1 MADAI
6 TPMMQQYQRLRGS
19 VPADV
24 LLLFRLGDFYE
35 LFFEDAK
42 EAAGLLNVALTKR
55 NGVPMCGVPYH
66 AAQNYIAK
74 LIKAGKRVAI
84 CDQTSE
90 PQPGRIVTRDIT
102 QIISAGT
109 VSELGLL
116 EAKRANYLGAIYEHE
131 SASPARIIFGF
142 AYADL
147 TTGEF
152 RLMQLRT
159 QGGLADELARVGP
172 SEILVSE
179 EQREVFASIKHAL
192 AHDSYAFLPEQ
203 ATFTLCEHFKTKSL
217 DGFGCA
223 GMPAAIGAA
232 GAIIHYLKHQ
242 LRRKIDHLSSL
253 RCESASDHV
262 VLDAATQINLD
273 LVESRGARDTSLL
286 AVLDRTVTPMGG
298 RKLRSWI
305 LQPLRDLHE
314 LNCRQQM
321 IADLLH
327 ESDLLGSLR
336 SALKSI
342 RDIERAAG
350 RLSQA
355 SGNARDLVTL
365 KNSLQQ
371 IPELKAELGKLID
384 RINFGRTSSP
394 VEAGLPPAT
403 FSQEQPA
410 RLPLQIQ
417 SHQSLANRLQGEIAE
432 MPELA
437 AKLQG
442 AMVDDAPLALKEG
455 GIFRDG
461 FDAQLDELRNASRDG
476 KNWINALQERE
487 IAATGIKSLK
497 VRFNSVFGYFIEI
510 TKSNLA
516 NVPTHYTR
524 KQTTVGGERFITP
537 ELKEMEAKILGAD
550 ERARNLEYS
559 LFQKLREETLT
570 ELGPLQ
576 KTAGAIATL
585 DAICSLAE
593 TALLFHYC
601 RPQLDES
608 LRLTICDGRHPVLDQ
623 NLVEE
628 KFVPNDTELD
638 GEKLR
643 LAIITGPNM
652 AGKSTYIRQVALIV
666 LMAQI
671 GSFVPATRA
680 EIGLVDRIFTRV
692 GASDDLSRGQSTFM
706 VEMNE
711 TANIV
716 NNATERSLIILD
728 EIGRGTSTFDGL
740 SIAWSVAE
748 FLHDKIKART
758 LFATHYHELTKLA
771 VERKGVV
778 NFNVAVR
785 EWNEQIIFLRK
796 IIPGGADKSYGI
808 QVARLAGLPREIL
821 DRAKDILAH
830 LENPNGAVV
839 HSKSKRKRSAQNL
852 PQSQKPQLDLL

>member
-102 QIISAGT
+102 QIVSAGT

-116 EAKRANYLGAIYEHE
+116 EAKRANYLAAIYEHE
-131 SASPARIIFGF
+131 STTAFGF

-152 RLMQLRT
+152 RLMQLASQT
-159 QGGLADELARVGP
+159 ALADELARVGP

-179 EQREVFASIKHAL
+179 EQRDRFSTIEHVL

-217 DGFGCA
+217 DGFGCSE
-223 GMPAAIGAA
+223 MPAAIGAA
-232 GAIIHYLKHQ
+232 GAIVHYLKHH
-242 LRRKIDHLSSL
+242 LRRKIDHLATL
-253 RCESASDHV
+253 RCESADDHV
-262 VLDAATQINLD
+262 VLDAATQTNLD

-305 LQPLRDLHE
+305 LQPLRDLSE
-314 LNCRQQM
+314 LNRRQQM

-336 SALKSI
+336 HSLKSI

-365 KNSLQQ
+365 KNALQQ
-371 IPELKAELGKLID
+371 IPGLKTELAKLTE
-384 RINFGRTSSP
+384 RINFGKSDSS
-394 VEAGLPPAT
+394 VEAAVSAAGRAEVAELQAT
-403 FSQEQPA
+403 RLSPQPQQES
-410 RLPLQIQ
+410 LVECLQ
-417 SHQSLANRLQGEIAE
+417 NEIAE

-437 AKLQG
+437 AKLQT
-442 AMVDDAPLALKEG
+442 ALVDDAPLALKEG

-461 FDAQLDELRNASRDG
+461 FDPQLDEFRNGSREG

-487 IAATGIKSLK
+487 ITATGIKSLK
-497 VRFNSVFGYFIEI
+497 VRFNSVFGYFIEV
-510 TKSNLA
+510 TKSNLGS
-516 NVPTHYTR
+516 VPMHYTR

-559 LFQKLREETLT
+559 LFHKLRDETLT

-576 KTAGAIATL
+576 KTAGAIAVV

-593 TALLFHYC
+593 TARLFHYC
-601 RPQLDES
+601 RPQLDDS
-608 LRLTICDGRHPVLDQ
+608 LRLTISDGRHPVLDQ

-638 GEKLR
+638 SERLR

-671 GSFVPATRA
+671 GSFVPARSA

-692 GASDDLSRGQSTFM
+692 GASDDLARGQSTFM

-771 VERKGVV
+771 IERKGVV

-796 IIPGGADKSYGI
+796 IVPGGADKSYGI
-808 QVARLAGLPREIL
+808 QVARLAGLPHEIL
-821 DRAKDILAH
+821 DRAKDILGH

-839 HSKSKRKRSAQNL
+839 HPKAKRKKSAQVL
-852 PQSQKPQLDLL
+852 PQAQKPQLDLL